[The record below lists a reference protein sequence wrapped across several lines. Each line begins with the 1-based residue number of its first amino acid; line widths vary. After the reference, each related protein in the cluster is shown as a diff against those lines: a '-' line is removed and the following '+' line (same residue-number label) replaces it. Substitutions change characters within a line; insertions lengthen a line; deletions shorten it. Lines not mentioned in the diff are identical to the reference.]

1 MNASANSEDSQ
12 AFGSRSAAPRRR
24 WGWWLLGSLVVV
36 TLLAALMGAV
46 LVNMLDEASR
56 EGFRLTVNGQ
66 HWPLVAL
73 DSERGWAA
81 VLAIG
86 LTLLLLVVVLP
97 VVLLLVAGAVTLSVG
112 LALGLAGV
120 AAVVAVV
127 SGLGAV
133 FLVLALVLS
142 PLWGFA
148 LLLWLLL
155 RKTPAPPQGAQ

>member
-1 MNASANSEDSQ
+1 MSASANSEGSH
-12 AFGSRSAAPRRR
+12 AFGPASAATAAPVATPLVAPKRS
-24 WGWWLLGSLVVV
+24 WGWWLLGILVAV

-46 LVNMLDEASR
+46 LVNTLDEASR
-56 EGFRLTVNGQ
+56 EGFQLTVNGQ
-66 HWPLVAL
+66 HWPIVAL

-133 FLVLALVLS
+133 FL
-142 PLWGFA
+142 
-148 LLLWLLL
+148 
-155 RKTPAPPQGAQ
+155 